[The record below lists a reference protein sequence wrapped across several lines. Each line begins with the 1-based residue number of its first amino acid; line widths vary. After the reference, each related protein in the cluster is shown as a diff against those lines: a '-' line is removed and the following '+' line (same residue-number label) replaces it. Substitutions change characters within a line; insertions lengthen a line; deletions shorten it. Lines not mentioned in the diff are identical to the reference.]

1 MEERTMKKLTAL
13 LLAGVLGIGLF
24 AGCGAKKEEGQAQT
38 EANDTTATEMAEPVT
53 LKVGATPIPHEELL
67 KFVAP
72 KLEEQGIKLEVVT
85 FTDYVQP
92 NVALSDGQLD
102 ANFFQHVP
110 YLDSYNA
117 SNGTTLVS
125 AGNIHVEPLALYS
138 QKVKSVGEL
147 AEGAS
152 VAIPND
158 PTNCG
163 RALILL
169 QSKGIIKLA
178 DNAGLEATEKD
189 VVENPK
195 NLAFKPVEA
204 AQLPRIL
211 EEVDAAVING
221 NYAIESG
228 LVPTSDALV
237 LQEGAEERVIEGAE
251 SPYAN
256 IITVREEDK
265 ENETVKKL
273 VEVLQS
279 EDVKKF
285 IEDNYNGGVVP
296 AF

>member
-1 MEERTMKKLTAL
+1 MKKLLTLVLTGL
-13 LLAGVLGIGLF
+13 LVTGLF
-24 AGCGAKKEEGQAQT
+24 AGCGAKQEKSEEPAPAETT
-38 EANDTTATEMAEPVT
+38 ETAEAPAETVT
-53 LKVGATPIPHEELL
+53 LKVGASPIPHEELL

-92 NVALSDGQLD
+92 NVALADGQLD

-117 SNGTTLVS
+117 SNQTNLVS

-138 QKVKSVGEL
+138 QKVKSVSEL
-147 AEGAS
+147 SSGAT

-169 QSKGIIKLA
+169 QAKGIIKLSES
-178 DNAGLEATEKD
+178 AGLEATEKD
-189 VVENPK
+189 VVENPS
-195 NLAFKPVEA
+195 NLVFKPVEA

-211 EEVDAAVING
+211 AEVDAAVING

-228 LVPTSDALV
+228 LVPTKDAL
-237 LQEGAEERVIEGAE
+237 LLEDGAEDRVVEGAE

-256 IITVREEDK
+256 IIAVRAGEENN
-265 ENETVKKL
+265 ENIKKL
-273 VEVLQS
+273 VETLQS

-285 IEDNYNGGVVP
+285 IEEKYNGGVVP

>member
-1 MEERTMKKLTAL
+1 MKKLTAL
-13 LLAGVLGIGLF
+13 FLTGILLTGVLT
-24 AGCGAKKEEGQAQT
+24 ACGQKTEQASTPT
-38 EANDTTATEMAEPVT
+38 ETTDNQVV

-72 KLEEQGIKLEVVT
+72 KLEEQGVKLDIVT

-92 NVALSDGQLD
+92 NAALADGQLD
-102 ANFFQHVP
+102 ANFFQHLP
-110 YLDSYNA
+110 YLESYNQ

-125 AGNIHVEPLALYS
+125 GANIHVEPLALYS
-138 QKVKSVGEL
+138 KKVKSVEEL
-147 AEGAS
+147 SDGATI
-152 VAIPND
+152 AIPND

-169 QSKGIIKLA
+169 QSKGIIKLS
-178 DNAGLEATEKD
+178 DEAGLEATEKD
-189 VVENPK
+189 IVENSK

-221 NYAIESG
+221 NYAIESS
-228 LVPTSDALV
+228 LVPTTDAL
-237 LQEGAEERVIEGAE
+237 LLTATGEDRVIEGSE

-256 IITVREEDK
+256 IIAIREDSK
-265 ENETVKKL
+265 DNEAIKKL
-273 VEVLQS
+273 VEALQS
-279 EDVKKF
+279 EEVKAYM
-285 IEDNYNGGVVP
+285 EEHYHGGVVP

>member
-1 MEERTMKKLTAL
+1 MKKLTAL

-24 AGCGAKKEEGQAQT
+24 AGCGAKKEEGQAQSET
-38 EANDTTATEMAEPVT
+38 NDAAATGTAELVT

-169 QSKGIIKLA
+169 QSKGIIKLSE
-178 DNAGLEATEKD
+178 DAGLEATEKD

>member
-1 MEERTMKKLTAL
+1 MKKLFTLVLTGL
-13 LLAGVLGIGLF
+13 LVTGLF
-24 AGCGAKKEEGQAQT
+24 AGCGAKQEQTQEQAPAETT
-38 EANDTTATEMAEPVT
+38 ETAETPAETVT

-92 NVALSDGQLD
+92 NVALADGQLD

-117 SNGTTLVS
+117 SNQTNLVS

-138 QKVKSVGEL
+138 QKVKSVSEL
-147 AEGAS
+147 AAGAT

-169 QSKGIIKLA
+169 QAKGIIKLSET
-178 DNAGLEATEKD
+178 AGLEATEKD
-189 VVENPK
+189 VVENPS
-195 NLAFKPVEA
+195 NLVFKPVEA

-211 EEVDAAVING
+211 AEVDAAVING

-228 LVPTSDALV
+228 LVPTNDAL
-237 LQEGAEERVIEGAE
+237 LLKDGEEDRVIEGAE

-256 IITVREEDK
+256 IITVRAGEENN
-265 ENETVKKL
+265 ENIKKL
-273 VEVLQS
+273 VETLQS
-279 EDVKKF
+279 EEVKKF
-285 IEDNYNGGVVP
+285 IEEKYNGGVVP

>member
-1 MEERTMKKLTAL
+1 MKKLTAL

-24 AGCGAKKEEGQAQT
+24 AGCGAKKEEGQAQSET
-38 EANDTTATEMAEPVT
+38 NDAAATGTAELVT

-117 SNGTTLVS
+117 SNGTTLIS

-138 QKVKSVGEL
+138 QKVKSVEEL
-147 AEGAS
+147 VQGAS

-169 QSKGIIKLA
+169 QSKGIIKLSE
-178 DNAGLEATEKD
+178 DAGLEATEKD

-237 LQEGAEERVIEGAE
+237 LQEGSEERVIEGAE

-265 ENETVKKL
+265 ENETIKKL

>member
-1 MEERTMKKLTAL
+1 MKKLTAL

-24 AGCGAKKEEGQAQT
+24 AGCGAKKEEGQAQSET
-38 EANDTTATEMAEPVT
+38 NDTAATETAELVT